1 MRNDNYTWRR
11 IKKNY
16 DLYILFIPVL
26 LYFIIFQY
34 GPMFGIQIAFK
45 DFMAS
50 KGIWGS
56 PWKGFQHFERFFSS
70 YNFNIVV
77 KNTLILSVLQI
88 IFSFPLPILLALLLN
103 ELKNKKFKSLV
114 QTATYAPY
122 FISMV
127 VLVGILNI
135 FFSPTT
141 GLVNTFIKMLGQD
154 PIYFFGEPQWFRPL
168 YILSGIWQSTGWQSI
183 IYLAALSNIDVA
195 LHEAALVDGATK
207 LQRIFYIDI
216 PGIIPTAVI
225 LLILAAGRVMNIG
238 FEKTFLMQTSL
249 NLDVSEVISTYTY
262 KVGLLNVQYSYATA
276 IGLFNSVI
284 NLILI
289 TIVNAVSKK
298 YGESSLW

>member
-1 MRNDNYTWRR
+1 MVD
-11 IKKNY
+11 I
-16 DLYILFIPVL
+16 
-26 LYFIIFQY
+26 
-34 GPMFGIQIAFK
+34 
-45 DFMAS
+45 
-50 KGIWGS
+50 
-56 PWKGFQHFERFFSS
+56 
-70 YNFNIVV
+70 
-77 KNTLILSVLQI
+77 
-88 IFSFPLPILLALLLN
+88 
-103 ELKNKKFKSLV
+103 KNKKFKSLV

-154 PIYFFGEPQWFRPL
+154 PICFFGEPQWFRPL